1 MVDKVELRKWWDI
14 FVGDGN
20 FTEIRILGKF
30 QYSGY
35 FKSFDNLCKQLE
47 PYTEMDNEQIYFVLN
62 RIDESCY
69 ARPQCEKFIK
79 SVKVSTNDN
88 DIISRCFVM
97 IDCDPIRKS
106 SVNSSEFEF
115 NCAMQKARD
124 IFRFL
129 RDNGFEDAIV
139 CHSGNGAHLQLAVD
153 LPNDEETTNILKRFY
168 QYLGQK
174 FTDKN
179 VDIDQKVFN
188 LGRLCK
194 TYSTVAKKGAN
205 LPDRPWRQSKILY
218 VPKELKKTSIEKF
231 KAIADL
237 LPKEEPKQISK
248 STWNKYDNSERFDL
262 ENWLKSYGIE
272 YRKKTDGNSTKY
284 EIKDCPWKDQHSSN
298 NPYSSA
304 LFQDEDGKIT
314 YTCAHAHCK
323 DKQWRD
329 FRLYYQPDAYNK
341 PQWQPQQ
348 YMPRSYVPQKPK
360 YQIKDELPELGKK
373 WLSMSDI
380 EKVDLSAME
389 RVKTGI
395 TEIDQK
401 ILGLTM
407 TEVTLLSG
415 GNGSGKSSL
424 LNTLLCNFIQQ
435 GFKTALWSGEL
446 PAPILKTWIQMVAAG
461 RLNLRPSNYGDGK
474 YYVPNSVGQRI
485 DRWLDG
491 KLFLFNNEYGA
502 VWSEILHDMSEL
514 IKLGVKVFILD
525 NLFSLDI
532 DLLEGDKNNK
542 QKELILQIKE
552 FAKKNQV
559 HVILVAHPR
568 KSMAFLRKN
577 DISGSADLTNAV
589 DNVWICH
596 RVNQDFFRAGA
607 DFYGQ
612 TEIQRFQGYGTV
624 IEICKNRLFG
634 AVDVLVGLQYE
645 IESRRFKNT
654 MDENIHYGWEAEPT
668 ESAMDFDSVKQPKPL
683 VTGNWNYNEQAQ
695 AEISDMPF
703 PPFGSQVDATP
714 F

>member
-1 MVDKVELRKWWDI
+1 MLDKVELRKWWDI

-20 FTEIRILGKF
+20 FTEVRILGKF

-47 PYTEMDNEQIYFVLN
+47 PYTEMDDEQIYFVLN

-129 RDNGFEDAIV
+129 RNNGFEDAIV

-174 FTDKN
+174 FTDEN

-272 YRKKTDGNSTKY
+272 YRKKTEDNSTKY
-284 EIKDCPWKDQHSSN
+284 EIKTCPWHETHSVD

-304 LFQDEDGKIT
+304 LYQDAEGKIT
-314 YTCAHAHCK
+314 YTCAHSHCK
-323 DKQWRD
+323 DKQWKD
-329 FRLYYQPDAYNK
+329 FRLFYQPDAYDK
-341 PQWQPQQ
+341 PQYQHQQVVYIQQP
-348 YMPRSYVPQKPK
+348 MMRPKPK
-360 YQIKDELPELGKK
+360 YEVKEEIPELGEK
-373 WLSMSDI
+373 WKCFSSIQKIDLTKL
-380 EKVDLSAME
+380 EK
-389 RVKTGI
+389 VKTGFV
-395 TEIDQK
+395 ELDKK
-401 ILGLTM
+401 IGGLYM
-407 TEVTLLSG
+407 SEVTVLSG
-415 GNGSGKSSL
+415 SNGGGKSSWLNSVL
-424 LNTLLCNFIQQ
+424 LNIVEQ
-435 GFKTALWSGEL
+435 GYKVALWSGEL
-446 PAPILKTWIQMVAAG
+446 RADILKTWIQMVAAG
-461 RLNLRPSNYGDGK
+461 KNNLRQSQYDDGRF
-474 YYVPNSVGQRI
+474 YVPDNIGEKI
-485 DRWLDG
+485 DQWLDG
-491 KLFLFNNEYGA
+491 KFFLYNNEYGNVA
-502 VWSEILHDMSEL
+502 SQIINDVKTLASA
-514 IKLGVKVFILD
+514 GVKVFVID
-525 NLFSLDI
+525 NLMATNLDCY
-532 DLLEGDKNNK
+532 DGDKNDRQK
-542 QKELILQIKE
+542 QYILDLKDIAMKEKLHII
-552 FAKKNQV
+552 V
-559 HVILVAHPR
+559 VAHPR
-568 KSMAFLRKN
+568 KSIAFLRKN
-577 DISGSADLTNAV
+577 DISGTGDIINAV
-589 DNVWICH
+589 DNCFIFH
-596 RVNQDFFRAGA
+596 RCNEDFQHAISE
-607 DFYGQ
+607 FYTPQIANYYAQFGNVLSV
-612 TEIQRFQGYGTV
+612 E
-624 IEICKNRLFG
+624 KNRLMG
-634 AVDVLVGLQYE
+634 VVDYMCGFFYE
-645 IESRRFKNT
+645 IESRRFKNEIN
-654 MDENIHYGWEAEPT
+654 ENIRYGWEQNPT
-668 ESAMDFDSVKQPKPL
+668 QSVMPL
-683 VTGNWNYNEQAQ
+683 GDTQAIGNVN
-695 AEISDMPF
+695 DMPF
-703 PPFGSQVDATP
+703 ERNDNEEIAPF
-714 F
+714 

>member
-1 MVDKVELRKWWDI
+1 MLDKVELRKWWDI

-20 FTEIRILGKF
+20 FTEVRILGKF

-47 PYTEMDNEQIYFVLN
+47 PYTEMDDEQIYFVLN

-129 RDNGFEDAIV
+129 RNNGFEDAIV

-174 FTDKN
+174 FTDEN

-272 YRKKTDGNSTKY
+272 YRKKTEGNSTKY

-304 LFQDEDGKIT
+304 LFQDEEGKIT

-341 PQWQPQQ
+341 PQYESRPQRQ
-348 YMPRSYVPQKPK
+348 YIIQQKPK
-360 YQIKDELPELGKK
+360 YEIKDELPELGEK
-373 WLSMSDI
+373 WLSMSSI
-380 EKVDLSAME
+380 KKVDISQIE
-389 RVKTGI
+389 HVKTGF
-395 TEIDQK
+395 TELDRNI
-401 ILGLTM
+401 IGLYM
-407 TEVTLLSG
+407 SEVTILSG
-415 GNGSGKSSL
+415 SNASGKSSW
-424 LNTLLCNFIQQ
+424 LNTLMLNIVNQ
-435 GFKTALWSGEL
+435 GTKVALWSGEL
-446 PAPILKTWIQMVAAG
+446 RADILKAWIQMSAAG
-461 RLNLRPSNYGDGK
+461 RNNLRLSNYGDGK
-474 YYVPNSVGQRI
+474 YYVPNNVGECI
-485 DRWLDG
+485 DQWLDG
-491 KLFLFNNEYGA
+491 KFFLYNNEYGNT
-502 VWSEILHDMSEL
+502 WEQIFHDMTEL
-514 IKLGVKVFILD
+514 LKVGVKVFALD
-525 NLFSLDI
+525 NLFSLNI
-532 DLLEGDKNNK
+532 DLLDGDKNSK
-542 QKELILQIKE
+542 QRELILQIKE

-559 HVILVAHPR
+559 HIILVAHPR
-568 KSMAFLRKN
+568 KVTTFLRKN
-577 DISGSADLTNAV
+577 DISGSSDLQNAV
-589 DNVWICH
+589 DKIFIIH
-596 RVNQDFFRAGA
+596 RVNNDFFRSGA
-607 DFYGQ
+607 DFFGQ
-612 TEIQRFQGYGTV
+612 SEIQKFQGYGNV
-624 IEICKNRLFG
+624 VEVCKERMFG
-634 AVDVLVGLQYE
+634 IVDLMVGLQYE
-645 IESRRFKNT
+645 IESRRFKNEIN
-654 MDENIHYGWEAEPT
+654 ENIRYGWEQNPT
-668 ESAMDFDSVKQPKPL
+668 QSVMPLGDTQARGDF
-683 VTGNWNYNEQAQ
+683 
-695 AEISDMPF
+695 SDMPF
-703 PPFGSQVDATP
+703 ERNDNEEIAPF
-714 F
+714 

>member
-1 MVDKVELRKWWDI
+1 MLDKVELRKWWDI

-20 FTEIRILGKF
+20 FTEVRILGKF

-47 PYTEMDNEQIYFVLN
+47 PYTEMDDEQIYFVLN

-174 FTDKN
+174 FTDEN

-272 YRKKTDGNSTKY
+272 YRKKTEGNSTKY

-304 LFQDEDGKIT
+304 LFQDEEGKIT

-341 PQWQPQQ
+341 PLYESRPQRQ
-348 YMPRSYVPQKPK
+348 YIIQQKPK
-360 YQIKDELPELGKK
+360 YQIKEENPELGKK

-461 RLNLRPSNYGDGK
+461 RRNLRPSNYGDGK
-474 YYVPNSVGQRI
+474 YYVPNNVGERI
-485 DRWLDG
+485 DQWLDG

-596 RVNQDFFRAGA
+596 RVNQDFFRSGA

-645 IESRRFKNT
+645 IESRRFKNEIN
-654 MDENIHYGWEAEPT
+654 ENVQYGWEIPPT
-668 ESAMDFDSVKQPKPL
+668 QS
-683 VTGNWNYNEQAQ
+683 T
-695 AEISDMPF
+695 MPF
-703 PPFGSQVDATP
+703 VEQPQPQDPYYPFEQTSEEVAP